1 MEIKKNIDL
10 KDYLTMKIGG
20 KAAYLVDITNKN
32 DVVDVMNWVEEHQMK
47 FFVLGGEEATL

>member
-47 FFVLGGEEATL
+47 FFV